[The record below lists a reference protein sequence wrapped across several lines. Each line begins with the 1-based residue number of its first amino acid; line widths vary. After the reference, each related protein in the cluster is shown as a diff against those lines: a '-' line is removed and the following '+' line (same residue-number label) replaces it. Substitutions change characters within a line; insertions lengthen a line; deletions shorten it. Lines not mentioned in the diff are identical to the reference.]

1 VTTLIIGYGNPLRED
16 DGVGWYVADR
26 VAERLGDAVKV
37 LRLHQL
43 TPDLAADL
51 AAVDFVVFVDA
62 RVDAEGEPARG
73 VVAEPVKPADS
84 PARSH
89 YCAPGTLLAT
99 ASLLFGRAPVAWLVS
114 VPAHALGFAESLTPA
129 TRAAADEAIETII
142 GLVDGRQ
149 GL

>member
-51 AAVDFVVFVDA
+51 AAADFVVFVDA
-62 RVDAEGEPARG
+62 RVDPDGEPARG
-73 VVAEPVKPADS
+73 VVVEPVEPADS

-99 ASLLFGRAPVAWLVS
+99 ARLLFGSAPAAWLVS
-114 VPAHALGFAESLTPA
+114 VPAHGLGFAESLTPA
-129 TRAAADEAIETII
+129 TRVAADEAIEAII
-142 GLVDGRQ
+142 GLVAGRP